1 MWELLG
7 RLEYSWERKSIIK
20 KYFRKNI
27 FYTSHHLPPAGVE
40 QHAVS
45 VVLVDRLDLLVA
57 ALVEGL
63 GRGADVLLSIR
74 YLQNGTGHYLLYL
87 GRPGLDQ
94 EVEGGGDE
102 GEADVLHHLGL
113 VRRHRDRP
121 LLQVHLRTTTLDTM
135 EIHRD

>member
-45 VVLVDRLDLLVA
+45 VILVDRLDLLVA

-63 GRGADVLLSIR
+63 GRGADVLLSI
-74 YLQNGTGHYLLYL
+74 LL
-87 GRPGLDQ
+87 R
-94 EVEGGGDE
+94 
-102 GEADVLHHLGL
+102 LGL
-113 VRRHRDRP
+113 VITSSILGGLGWTRR
-121 LLQVHLRTTTLDTM
+121 
-135 EIHRD
+135 